1 MSSRDASGSGSRL
14 RTACLVIACAALLA
28 ACGSSG
34 TVQGGNDTYSATTL
48 TIYSDLPL
56 LGPDGAEMASI
67 VGGEELALY
76 NQGGHVGALHI
87 SLESLND
94 YPDAAVSDPLIPDPL
109 KRAQN
114 EVGES
119 AHTAASDLSTIAYIG
134 DYDSDATWIS
144 LALNN
149 QNDILQVSPG
159 SSYVGFTDANP
170 ADLPG
175 DPAAFYGYGKR
186 TFARLV
192 PSDLIEARAIVSWMR
207 ALGVR
212 RLALIADNSNP
223 GYDTVIAKLVAAAA
237 RPDAITVVAERT
249 GVNIAGMTT
258 TSAYACLARAL
269 AGSHPDAVLVAGAP
283 SSGAPSL
290 WRELHETLP
299 RALLFAPSTLA
310 TGAFL
315 RALGPAAAA
324 TYVTSPI
331 LEPGQ
336 YPPAAQ
342 RVFSQYRRLFGVAP
356 SPYVL
361 YGYDAMRDILLAIA
375 KAGRQAA
382 NRPTLLS
389 DFDALGRAGF
399 NGALGDY
406 RISAN
411 GDTSLTSIDGYR
423 VTPAGGL
430 LLARAFR

>member
-1 MSSRDASGSGSRL
+1 MSSRNPRRRGAGPRA
-14 RTACLVIACAALLA
+14 TCLILACAALVG
-28 ACGSSG
+28 ACGTSG

-48 TIYSDLPL
+48 TVYSDLPL
-56 LGPDGAEMASI
+56 LGPDGAQMAAI

-76 NQGGHVGALHI
+76 NQGGHVGPLHI

-94 YPDAAVSDPLIPDPL
+94 YPDAAVSDPLIPDQL
-109 KRAQN
+109 KRADP

-207 ALGVR
+207 SLGVR

-223 GYDTVIAKLVAAAA
+223 GYDTVIARLVATDA
-237 RPDAITVVAERT
+237 RADAIAVVAQRA
-249 GVNIAGMTT
+249 GVNIAGMTSA
-258 TSAYACLARAL
+258 SAYAGLVGAL
-269 AGSHPDAVLVAGAP
+269 AGSRPDAVLVAGAP
-283 SSGAPSL
+283 SSGAPAL
-290 WRELHETLP
+290 WQQLHRTLP

-310 TGAFL
+310 SAAFL
-315 RALGPAAAA
+315 RGLGSAAGA

-331 LEPGQ
+331 LEPSQ

-342 RVFSQYRRLFGVAP
+342 RVFSEYRRLFGIAP

-389 DFDALGRAGF
+389 DFFALGRAGF
-399 NGALGDY
+399 DGALGDY
-406 RISAN
+406 RINAN

-423 VTPAGGL
+423 VTAAGGL
-430 LLARAFR
+430 VLARAFP